1 MGTTK
6 EELMCNNSIQSN
18 VKLQDYSDN
27 NVLRHILKEILI
39 VCVWV
44 VFGALTLWGID
55 GFGLLSSTS
64 KTLGNPTLQ
73 VEFPEVYEIWKGGE
87 VTFVDARSAANYRRG
102 HIPGAVNI
110 PINRILPYLKML
122 PTDKEAP
129 LITYCGNIYC
139 PNAHQLMEVLL
150 ERGYQNVRFFPRGI
164 KGWQALGY
172 PLETE

>member
-1 MGTTK
+1 M
-6 EELMCNNSIQSN
+6 LNNSN
-18 VKLQDYSDN
+18 KTKVKLQNISDY
-27 NVLRHILKEILI
+27 NVWQHILKEILI
-39 VCVWV
+39 VCVWI

-73 VEFPEVYEIWKGGE
+73 VEFPEVYEIWNHQE
-87 VTFVDARSAANYRRG
+87 AIFVDARSTVNYKRG
-102 HIPGAVNI
+102 HIPGAINL
-110 PINRILPYLKML
+110 PINRIIPYLKML
-122 PTDKEAP
+122 PTDKETP
-129 LITYCGNIYC
+129 IITYCGNIYC